1 MNETTTRAQDSP
13 ETTNRIWSRFFL
25 LLLVVDLAAYLAH
38 YMLLTSLPAFTEYIG
53 GTAADAGI
61 LAGSFTLAGI
71 LLRPLFGMILD
82 ARGRRIV
89 LTLGAVVLVVT
100 TALYP
105 LVTLIPLLVLLRFVH
120 GGGFSAYTTAAGT
133 ILADIVP
140 KTRLA
145 EGIGYVGIAGTVA
158 TALGPVI
165 GNYLAGRDFGLL
177 FAGLVVLGVICL
189 AGALWMDYERKG
201 LGRAA
206 DSASAPRKGRFFE
219 RSALWVSL
227 VSFFVCFPLDAVM
240 IYMQTF
246 GADRGF
252 TNIGLFFPVHA
263 VGMVLTY
270 LFLGR
275 MVDRVGP
282 GRVFVPSLLLVMAS
296 FVLLAFAGSEWIVA
310 IAAFL
315 FGVGLGLIGAIL
327 RAMLIRLSPPES
339 LGAANATYMTASDL
353 GFGIGAVTLG
363 VLVQS
368 ASFTAFYLVSASF
381 GILALGVYLI
391 ALRPQLA
398 RHRLGPAQANAPNPP
413 FPPQEVPRP

>member
-1 MNETTTRAQDSP
+1 MIENGKGEPRSP
-13 ETTNRIWSRFFL
+13 GKTDRIWSRFFV

-38 YMLLTSLPAFTEYIG
+38 YMLLTSLPAFTAHIG

-105 LVTLIPLLVLLRFVH
+105 IVTLIPLLVLLRFVH

-133 ILADIVP
+133 VLADIVP

-165 GNYLAGRDFGLL
+165 GNYLAVRDFNLL
-177 FAGLVVLGVICL
+177 FVILVALGLACL
-189 AGALWMDYERKG
+189 AGAFWMDYERKG
-201 LGRAA
+201 IGGSVEPPL
-206 DSASAPRKGRFFE
+206 APRKGRFFE
-219 RSALWVSL
+219 KSALWVSL
-227 VSFFVCFPLDAVM
+227 VAFFVCFPLDAVM
-240 IYMQTF
+240 IYMQTY
-246 GADRGF
+246 GASRGF
-252 TNIGLFFPVHA
+252 ENIGLFFPVHA

-282 GRVFVPSLLLVMAS
+282 GRIFVPSLLLVVAS
-296 FVLLAFAGSEWIVA
+296 FVLLAVARGEWVVGV
-310 IAAFL
+310 AAFL

-327 RAMLIRLSPPES
+327 RAMVIRLSPPDS

-353 GFGIGAVTLG
+353 GFGLGAVSLG
-363 VLVQS
+363 ALVQTS
-368 ASFTAFYLVSASF
+368 GFTAFYLVSAGF
-381 GILALGVYLI
+381 GVLALGLYLI

-398 RHRLGPAQANAPNPP
+398 RHRLDSAQAIAQPLA
-413 FPPQEVPRP
+413 FQEVSKP